1 MDSVEVEVARMKAA
15 VRKEVVAQLREAL
28 LAVLDGAEPGK
39 RKRKGK
45 RKASSGPVTSWV
57 ADDKAKRVPNFVI
70 KATGLKTKQAVV
82 NKYGP
87 NAKFTD
93 GKPLPPELKGKSD
106 K

>member
-1 MDSVEVEVARMKAA
+1 MDTETLLAQLKETA
-15 VRKEVVAQLREAL
+15 RKEVVAQLREAL

-82 NKYGP
+82 AKFGP
-87 NAKFTD
+87 NAKFSA